1 MFDTALNAQRA
12 TPTLRARTPKI
23 DVDRVD
29 EFLRAYVPVR
39 WKTARAKPGS
49 IDSAAAAV
57 LDALLDPSLCATQAG
72 ERDALRPTLL
82 AQITPAIT
90 LGAPIDLFLDLGHG
104 YRASVQPG
112 REALTFEVG
121 LGEWF
126 LLGQIARLG
135 RGVAAL
141 YAPGV
146 RFHLVVD
153 NLFAAQL
160 YRVPIADT
168 ERYCAWLRALISAS
182 GLDPLVRVLV
192 ESEHVAAEQF
202 GIALDAELA
211 RTGSAEAAAGP
222 QPRRQAAAAAISN
235 RLLSTLI
242 DGPRMSLQS
251 SGPTHAPSALRLRT
265 YPLGDGRIGAGETCL
280 AHSNGRLRPT
290 VVTRLNCGRYLR
302 VKMIAPPCLPDLIR
316 AITIASPWPTEH

>member
-1 MFDTALNAQRA
+1 MFDTALTAQRA
-12 TPTLRARTPKI
+12 TPAPRARTPRI

-49 IDSAAAAV
+49 IDAAAAAV
-57 LDALLDPSLCATQAG
+57 LDALLDPLLCATPAG

-135 RGVAAL
+135 RAVATL
-141 YAPGV
+141 YAPGL

-168 ERYCAWLRALISAS
+168 ERYCAWLRALIAAS

-202 GIALDAELA
+202 EIALDAELA
-211 RTGSAEAAAGP
+211 RTGPADAAG
-222 QPRRQAAAAAISN
+222 PRRQAAATAISN
-235 RLLSTLI
+235 RLLSTAI
-242 DGPRMSLQS
+242 DGPRLSLQS
-251 SGPTHAPSALRLRT
+251 SGPTHAPSTLRLRT

-302 VKMIAPPCLPDLIR
+302 VKMTAPPCLPDLIR